1 MYWGLGGHIELNLA
15 HHGSD
20 GGVPGLGAVAFS
32 GMVGKQ
38 LYLKIVGIGGSGGYR
53 RVDSSRGRGKED

>member
-1 MYWGLGGHIELNLA
+1 MNLA
-15 HHGSD
+15 RHGSD
-20 GGVPGLGAVAFS
+20 GGVSGLGAVAFS